1 MYNIYYLLMRMP
13 CGMQYIGKSVTNVYF
28 VTVLNVYKCL

>member
-1 MYNIYYLLMRMP
+1 MRMP
-13 CGMQYIGKSVTNVYF
+13 CGMQYVGKSVTNIYF

>member
-1 MYNIYYLLMRMP
+1 MCMP
-13 CGMQYIGKSVTNVYF
+13 CGMQYVGKSITNVYF